1 MVRGPRMQ
9 LRPTTAAPA
18 CSAWRQASAGLGSSR
33 SVPSRW
39 TAKVTTAGRP
49 AARIASR
56 ASSASPSQLNVSAM
70 IMSAPAS
77 AAHATCSSNAALASP
92 AAGARAR

>member
-9 LRPTTAAPA
+9 LRPTTLAPA
-18 CSAWRQASAGLGSSR
+18 CSAWRQASSGLSPSR
-33 SVPSRW
+33 SVPSRC

-49 AARIASR
+49 AARITSR

-77 AAHATCSSNAALASP
+77 AAHVTCSSNAARTSGT
-92 AAGARAR
+92 AGAPGS